1 MDIKRITSIILGFP
15 LVVLILT
22 IGNKYT
28 VDIFLAAIAVLGIQ
42 EYFNAVAKESKP
54 VRWIGY
60 LSCLSIAL
68 IHIVPEKLPTEIVQN
83 VLILLIPTI
92 MAILFAQVIFTNM
105 KTNFKDIAYTLFGI
119 IYVIGFIG
127 FIALIR
133 GLENGRVLIWYAI
146 IAAWGTDT
154 FAYLIG
160 RKYGKHKFSKVS
172 PKKSIE
178 GCIAGTIGAIV
189 IAIIYTAIMSYLG
202 YKYSY
207 LAIIGITFVLSLI
220 SQLGDFAASSI
231 KRYVDVKDYSNLIP
245 GHGGMLDRID
255 SLMFLSPFA
264 YILLNMI

>member
-1 MDIKRITSIILGFP
+1 
-15 LVVLILT
+15 
-22 IGNKYT
+22 
-28 VDIFLAAIAVLGIQ
+28 
-42 EYFNAVAKESKP
+42 
-54 VRWIGY
+54 
-60 LSCLSIAL
+60 
-68 IHIVPEKLPTEIVQN
+68 
-83 VLILLIPTI
+83 

-105 KTNFKDIAYTLFGI
+105 KTNFKGIAYTLFGM

-160 RKYGKHKFSKVS
+160 KRYGKHKFSKVS

-178 GCIAGTIGAIV
+178 GCVAGTIGAIV
-189 IAIIYTAIMSYLG
+189 IAIIYTAIMNKFG
-202 YKYSY
+202 YNYSY
-207 LAIIGITFVLSLI
+207 LAIIGITFVLSLV